1 MEEQLLIGRT
11 SCVECDGTQAERQ
24 SLEGVEQPCVNFKER
39 IVKEDIASVAGEQQK
54 FREAAAAGNFAV
66 RRDEETMPRPR
77 LEEPV
82 VAQIIER
89 HAHNGAAD
97 LEACAELAF
106 RRQRFGTVPPG
117 KHHFDDILADQHVG
131 GQV

>member
-1 MEEQLLIGRT
+1 MEEQFLIRRT

-82 VAQIIER
+82 VAQISRSVGSGSER
-89 HAHNGAAD
+89 
-97 LEACAELAF
+97 F
-106 RRQRFGTVPPG
+106 RRENTISMTYWR
-117 KHHFDDILADQHVG
+117 ISM
-131 GQV
+131 